1 MASIDLAPDRPW
13 HIYRF
18 AFTPEANAA
27 ATFEFG
33 GSTGVA
39 TEYRNVR
46 IAGAD
51 VERPQGDRTFSG
63 RKSGETRFKVNVR
76 KGVPVVMTYE
86 ARKGI

>member
-1 MASIDLAPDRPW
+1 MASIDLATDRPW
-13 HIYRF
+13 HVYRF
-18 AFTPEANAA
+18 AFTPEADAA

-33 GSTGVA
+33 GSTGVP

-51 VERPQGDRTFSG
+51 VERPQGDRAFSG
-63 RKSGETRFKVNVR
+63 RKGAETKFKVNVR
-76 KGVPVVMTYE
+76 KDVPVVVTYE